1 MSPSL
6 RTSMNVTVVHA
17 RTVGLAVV
25 LSCCVAFTTG
35 AMAQEE
41 MKQLRSGFI
50 DDLPALQVNA
60 DDPDLFQWK
69 NPEARASDYHRLMI
83 PQPEIFLAEDNKY
96 RGMQPDQM
104 KLIADAIAEAI
115 ATRFEGTLELVNEPG
130 PGVIILYMALTDLKM
145 KKKRGVLG
153 YTPIGAIAHGAT
165 AQKKYEHPDKLAK
178 KINMISAKLEVEG
191 VDGASG
197 DRIGVH
203 ILNIAGKQKGREEK
217 SWEALK
223 DEINDLAER
232 FYKNYTTKRAEE
244 Q

>member
-1 MSPSL
+1 
-6 RTSMNVTVVHA
+6 
-17 RTVGLAVV
+17 
-25 LSCCVAFTTG
+25 
-35 AMAQEE
+35 
-41 MKQLRSGFI
+41 
-50 DDLPALQVNA
+50 
-60 DDPDLFQWK
+60 
-69 NPEARASDYHRLMI
+69 
-83 PQPEIFLAEDNKY
+83 
-96 RGMQPDQM
+96 MQPDQM

>member
-1 MSPSL
+1 MGE
-6 RTSMNVTVVHA
+6 RTGVVVHSTPTERDVWIGAGRIQRVAAA
-17 RTVGLAVV
+17 RAVV
-25 LSCCVAFTTG
+25 VAD
-35 AMAQEE
+35 E
-41 MKQLRSGFI
+41 
-50 DDLPALQVNA
+50 DDS
-60 DDPDLFQWK
+60 
-69 NPEARASDYHRLMI
+69 RAV
-83 PQPEIFLAEDNKY
+83 
-96 RGMQPDQM
+96 
-104 KLIADAIAEAI
+104 LIADAIAEAI